1 MKIKLLL
8 LLMLLLT
15 LSLAAQLTQTQ
26 TFIPISVSVTGFVP
40 RPGVYQLS
48 TFSHLSDAV
57 KASRGELPQI
67 TNPLSVSPMQQR
79 SAVEDSLYSNFQGL
93 RQLRLTRQGKSQN
106 YDLLKFLR
114 LGDLEQNPLLRD
126 GDLIWVPS
134 LEQSVSVM
142 GSVFLPGEYQYV
154 PGDKLGDLIKLC
166 QGFTPEADL
175 KRILIYRYQANGID
189 FDVIS
194 QDISAVSS
202 LDAMTF
208 SLMPR
213 DRILVGQDSEA
224 RRGWKVKVEGAVKTP
239 GEFLIGE
246 KSSLWDVLQLC
257 GGPSARGDL
266 ANAVLINGP
275 YSAKLFPDL
284 ERLKTFTM
292 SQMSPIEY
300 SYMRTGLRQL
310 KGKYR
315 VNLEECWNSQ
325 GQSSNPILQNGD
337 YIFVPEVFDM
347 IAVSGQVRNPGLI
360 PYVEGKGWKYY
371 IDACGGY
378 TNNRKANGIRIIRD
392 NSGNWVK
399 PSKTIA
405 FRPGDMIFV
414 AEITARDIWTDIKD
428 VALLASQ
435 IVTIFLS
442 IRAISGN

>member
-1 MKIKLLL
+1 
-8 LLMLLLT
+8 
-15 LSLAAQLTQTQ
+15 
-26 TFIPISVSVTGFVP
+26 
-40 RPGVYQLS
+40 
-48 TFSHLSDAV
+48 
-57 KASRGELPQI
+57 
-67 TNPLSVSPMQQR
+67 
-79 SAVEDSLYSNFQGL
+79 
-93 RQLRLTRQGKSQN
+93 
-106 YDLLKFLR
+106 
-114 LGDLEQNPLLRD
+114 
-126 GDLIWVPS
+126 
-134 LEQSVSVM
+134 VM

-378 TNNRKANGIRIIRD
+378 TNNRKANGIRSIRD

-399 PSKTIA
+399 PSKKIA
-405 FRPGDMIFV
+405 LRPGDMIFV
-414 AEITARDIWTDIKD
+414 AESTDRDIWTDIKD